1 MDTTIIERKRKSA
14 LARRHRRAVLN
25 ERTKKRNR
33 VDENG
38 SDFKICYSSFYHPL
52 RDNVRIPLSNITS
65 SISNIGIQNRRSPLG
80 GVAKSSAKLLQIGL
94 KESVSYSHMEKHSY
108 ENIVYHATPQPNMTD
123 SQFSSESSISNITAV
138 SLTPAQKS
146 AMRITSVVSS
156 SRKKKTHDVRT
167 IAANLFNDFS
177 NVANEGIS
185 SSTSNRVGTTEVDIE
200 DDDSSDKSFS
210 DSECE
215 FINNNLDYD
224 SASSVDDHEQENT
237 IHSSINDHDSGYSD
251 IGDPA
256 IECTRCG
263 ALMWYGEKTYKRK
276 HSAVP
281 KFQQCCG
288 NGKILL
294 PLLKLPPPYLN
305 QLLFQDDGP
314 DNQNY
319 QQYCRFYNMM
329 FAFTSP
335 GMKFDNRFNA
345 GGGPPNIR
353 VHGQP
358 CHRIGSMVPLNGQ
371 TPRFSQLYIYDT
383 ENEIQHRIKG
393 MGNNPNIIPHV
404 VTELKN
410 MLDEFNTHAK
420 SFRMA
425 ADRLRHSDV
434 PELKLRLIA
443 DRSKDG
449 RIYNQPNVAE
459 VAALIVGD
467 VDTGDKRDIILERQ
481 SGKLKRISEFH
492 PAYLALQYPLLFPY
506 GEDGFRL
513 GVLHRETSSKK
524 KMNKLTI
531 REWLAYRIQTRAT
544 EAHTLLRSRRLF
556 QQFLVDEFCMM
567 ESQRLNYIRKHQK
580 KLRVSKYSNLTGPD
594 QGSDTQGSN
603 KGKRVV
609 LPSTY
614 VGSRRYMEQL
624 YFDGMAICSHVGF
637 PELFIT
643 FTCNPKWPEIKR
655 VTDKIKLHPH
665 DRPDIISRVFK
676 IKLDELLSDLTKK
689 HVLGR
694 VVAYIYTIEFQK
706 RGLPH
711 AHILLFMHP
720 ESKCPSPED
729 INNIISA

>member
-1 MDTTIIERKRKSA
+1 MDTTIIKRKRKSA

-25 ERTKKRNR
+25 ERTKKRNK

-38 SDFKICYSSFYHPL
+38 
-52 RDNVRIPLSNITS
+52 RI
-65 SISNIGIQNRRSPLG
+65 QKRRSPLG

-94 KESVSYSHMEKHSY
+94 KESVSYNLMEKHAY
-108 ENIVYHATPQPNMTD
+108 ENIIYQATPQPNTTD
-123 SQFSSESSISNITAV
+123 SHFSSESSISNITAV

-146 AMRITSVVSS
+146 AMARERRKSLINLKKSRTRTTPATNGSCNTIETDNLHSPPITSVVSS

-177 NVANEGIS
+177 NVANGGIS
-185 SSTSNRVGTTEVDIE
+185 SSTGNRVGTTEVDIE
-200 DDDSSDKSFS
+200 DDDSSDEDRSDKSFS

-215 FINNNLDYD
+215 FINNNPDYD
-224 SASSVDDHEQENT
+224 SASSVDDHEQQNT
-237 IHSSINDHDSGYSD
+237 NYSSINDHDSGYSD

-263 ALMWYGEKTYKRK
+263 ALMWYGEKSDKRK
-276 HSAVP
+276 HSVVP

-305 QLLFQDDGP
+305 QLLFQDNGA

-319 QQYCRFYNMM
+319 QQYYRLYNMM

-358 CHRIGSMVPLNGQ
+358 CHRIGSMMPLNGQ

-467 VDTGDKRDIILERQ
+467 VDTGDKREIILERQ
-481 SGKLKRISEFH
+481 SGK
-492 PAYLALQYPLLFPY
+492 Q
-506 GEDGFRL
+506 
-513 GVLHRETSSKK
+513 VQKK

-556 QQFLVDEFCMM
+556 QQFLVDGFCMM

-580 KLRVSKYSNLTGPD
+580 KLRVSMYSNLTGPD

-643 FTCNPKWPEIKR
+643 FTCNPKWPELKR
-655 VTDKIKLHPH
+655 LTDKIKLHPH
-665 DRPDIISRVFK
+665 DRPDLISRVFK

-694 VVAYIYTIEFQK
+694 VVAYIYIIEFQK

>member
-1 MDTTIIERKRKSA
+1 MRE
-14 LARRHRRAVLN
+14 
-25 ERTKKRNR
+25 KKRNK

-38 SDFKICYSSFYHPL
+38 RDFKICYNSFNHPL

-65 SISNIGIQNRRSPLG
+65 SISNIGIQNRRSPLS
-80 GVAKSSAKLLQIGL
+80 VTAKSSSKPLQTGL
-94 KESVSYSHMEKHSY
+94 KESLSYNLSGTHAY
-108 ENIVYHATPQPNMTD
+108 ENIVYQPTPQPNTTG
-123 SQFSSESSISNITAV
+123 SHFSPGSSISNITAV
-138 SLTPAQKS
+138 SLTPAQRS
-146 AMRITSVVSS
+146 AMAR
-156 SRKKKTHDVRT
+156 
-167 IAANLFNDFS
+167 
-177 NVANEGIS
+177 
-185 SSTSNRVGTTEVDIE
+185 
-200 DDDSSDKSFS
+200 
-210 DSECE
+210 
-215 FINNNLDYD
+215 
-224 SASSVDDHEQENT
+224 
-237 IHSSINDHDSGYSD
+237 YSD

-263 ALMWYGEKTYKRK
+263 ALMWYGEKTDKRK
-276 HSAVP
+276 HSSVP

-288 NGKILL
+288 NGKIQL

-305 QLLFQDDGP
+305 QLLFQDNGA

-319 QQYCRFYNMM
+319 QQYCRLYNMM

-358 CHRIGSMVPLNGQ
+358 CHRIGSMMPLNGQ

-383 ENEIQHRIKG
+383 ENEVQPRIKG

-434 PELKLRLIA
+434 PELKLRLVA

-524 KMNKLTI
+524 K
-531 REWLAYRIQTRAT
+531 R
-544 EAHTLLRSRRLF
+544 
-556 QQFLVDEFCMM
+556 
-567 ESQRLNYIRKHQK
+567 
-580 KLRVSKYSNLTGPD
+580 
-594 QGSDTQGSN
+594 
-603 KGKRVV
+603 
-609 LPSTY
+609 
-614 VGSRRYMEQL
+614 
-624 YFDGMAICSHVGF
+624 
-637 PELFIT
+637 
-643 FTCNPKWPEIKR
+643 
-655 VTDKIKLHPH
+655 
-665 DRPDIISRVFK
+665 
-676 IKLDELLSDLTKK
+676 
-689 HVLGR
+689 
-694 VVAYIYTIEFQK
+694 
-706 RGLPH
+706 
-711 AHILLFMHP
+711 
-720 ESKCPSPED
+720 
-729 INNIISA
+729 